1 MLTSVWRISYEAH
14 VQLAIDW
21 ILGFDLLGLGMM
33 EDEIF
38 KKRHQDELEF
48 QRRQKELKRRKQ
60 IRHQR
65 QHLKEHSELPFNPR
79 VGCDHSGIGCGSMY
93 MW

>member
-38 KKRHQDELEF
+38 KKRHQDEVTAGLVLITCGLLLVVLISWSF
-48 QRRQKELKRRKQ
+48 
-60 IRHQR
+60 
-65 QHLKEHSELPFNPR
+65 
-79 VGCDHSGIGCGSMY
+79 SGVKKS
-93 MW
+93 